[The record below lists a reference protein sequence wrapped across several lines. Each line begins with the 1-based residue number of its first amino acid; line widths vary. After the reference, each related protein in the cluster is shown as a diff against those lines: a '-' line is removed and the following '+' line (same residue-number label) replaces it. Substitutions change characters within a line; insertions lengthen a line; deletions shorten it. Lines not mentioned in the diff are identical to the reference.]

1 MVVED
6 PLLLFW
12 SLLCWVEAMPMVL
25 CKLACVCGPC
35 CPRLAFPAARERART
50 EIRGR
55 SQGPRLRP
63 TTSPTDPIPR
73 RPSDTPPTQKTRVP
87 GRAEGPGGAYA
98 HPLPHTARAAC
109 FCRGVQ
115 KGCKRAERAAEC
127 QYERQVLRG
136 CVPSRSARSKACDMC
151 AHAGDKG
158 LQIHACTIAE

>member
-35 CPRLAFPAARERART
+35 CPRLEFPAARERDGAQRLGDAVKALAYDLRHRLLT
-50 EIRGR
+50 L
-55 SQGPRLRP
+55 SPAGPRTRHLPRKLGSPDGPKAPGAHTRIPSPVLRVQLA
-63 TTSPTDPIPR
+63 SA
-73 RPSDTPPTQKTRVP
+73 
-87 GRAEGPGGAYA
+87 AE
-98 HPLPHTARAAC
+98 
-109 FCRGVQ
+109 
-115 KGCKRAERAAEC
+115 CKRAERAAEC

-158 LQIHACTIAE
+158 LQMHACTIAE